1 MYYNLY
7 CFILATGGNQS
18 KPKEID
24 LKTMLQTYKK
34 NHRSVYVY
42 LSESEKIIR
51 SLRSYLGSG
60 QLATEAAFWKADA
73 LLSVYTKIPDQSSRT
88 IVGNFLVDVN
98 LPELLTD
105 VVRALQ
111 RSHPEAFSLQRLEAS
126 STGGERRKKASK
138 MYMADQRQQ
147 KRATCFGL
155 LLQNQLKSDVAH
167 FTTHESNLSW
177 NKSAC
182 CKVRKFVAE
191 NRE

>member
-7 CFILATGGNQS
+7 CFVLATGGKQS

-73 LLSVYTKIPDQSSRT
+73 LVAVYTKIPDQSSRT

-105 VVRALQ
+105 IIRTLQ
-111 RSHPEAFSLQRLEAS
+111 RSHPEAFSLERLEAS
-126 STGGERRKKASK
+126 SIGGETRKKASK
-138 MYMADQRQQ
+138 NVY
-147 KRATCFGL
+147 G
-155 LLQNQLKSDVAH
+155 
-167 FTTHESNLSW
+167 
-177 NKSAC
+177 
-182 CKVRKFVAE
+182 
-191 NRE
+191 

>member
-42 LSESEKIIR
+42 LSESEKIIK

-60 QLATEAAFWKADA
+60 HLATEAAFWKADA
-73 LLSVYTKIPDQSSRT
+73 FLSVYTKIPDQSSRT

-105 VVRALQ
+105 VVRTLQ

-126 STGGERRKKASK
+126 STGGERRKKVSK
-138 MYMADQRQQ
+138 MYMAD
-147 KRATCFGL
+147 
-155 LLQNQLKSDVAH
+155 
-167 FTTHESNLSW
+167 
-177 NKSAC
+177 
-182 CKVRKFVAE
+182 
-191 NRE
+191 

>member
-7 CFILATGGNQS
+7 CFVLATGGNQS
-18 KPKEID
+18 KPKKID

-73 LLSVYTKIPDQSSRT
+73 LAAVYTKIPDQSSWT

-105 VVRALQ
+105 IVRTLQ
-111 RSHPEAFSLQRLEAS
+111 RSHPEAFSLDRLEAS
-126 STGGERRKKASK
+126 ATEGETRKKASK
-138 MYMADQRQQ
+138 MYMAD
-147 KRATCFGL
+147 
-155 LLQNQLKSDVAH
+155 
-167 FTTHESNLSW
+167 
-177 NKSAC
+177 
-182 CKVRKFVAE
+182 
-191 NRE
+191 